1 MEATVLPDTATNT
14 DVTWESDTPGVAT
27 VDAYGQVT
35 AVAAGVTTITAK
47 QQMVVMWQPQ
57 KFMFRQ

>member
-27 VDAYGQVT
+27 VDAYGQS
-35 AVAAGVTTITAK
+35 
-47 QQMVVMWQPQ
+47 QRW
-57 KFMFRQ
+57 